1 MEEVLIATSFLRAI
15 IERSFMQHALITGVL
30 IGVLAP
36 LVGSFVVIKRLSL
49 IADTLSPFSLAG
61 LSIGLFFINILGLP
75 LGDPLYIGMVFAV
88 IGALLIEAL
97 RSYYKNY
104 KEISMP
110 IVISLGTALSALFIS
125 LSGGFNTSIFNYL
138 FGSILTVSRQ
148 FVYIIIVL
156 TSVILVLV
164 AAFYKQIVIISFDE
178 SYAKLLGIRV
188 NLFQFFSTVILAL
201 IVSLSIETVGVL
213 LVSSLMIIPVAAA
226 MKVGKSFKSTVLIA
240 ILFSEISVLMGL
252 WLSFIFSIP
261 SGATIVLFNIII
273 LLSVVISRKII
284 GTWLIK
290 EKNPETM
297 RSSLPHKKDA
307 T

>member
-49 IADTLSPFSLAG
+49 IADTLSHFSLAG

-188 NLFQFFSTVILAL
+188 GLFQFFSTVILAL